1 MIVLTTSTGTQN
13 FRFIPRVFTT
23 DITVKF
29 TDDITFDDL
38 TTTEVSTT
46 QVGDY
51 INHSFTLTGLK
62 ENRFYTLRVQD
73 NSSNVIYKDK
83 LFVTN
88 QGTDQL
94 SKEKYTI
101 NKDVYV
107 EKSTGEND
115 YIVI

>member
-1 MIVLTTSTGTQN
+1 MIVLTTSTDTQS
-13 FRFIPRVFTT
+13 FKFIPREFTT
-23 DITVKF
+23 NITVKF

-51 INHSFTLTGLK
+51 INHSFTVTGLK
-62 ENRFYTLRVQD
+62 ENRFYTLRVQ
-73 NSSNVIYKDK
+73 NNTSSVIYKDK

-88 QGTDQL
+88 QDIDQL
-94 SKEKYTI
+94 DKEKYTI

-107 EKSTGEND
+107 EKSTSEND